1 MKKYIILLVA
11 WALTY
16 PVAFA
21 GGGENMIAKFEKGS
35 VPGKVVLRLANLEK
49 QSTQIAVQSVDGTIW
64 FSKYIRRKSGFA
76 TKLDLR
82 RLPDGDYVLFVR
94 NRNGM
99 SAKVFSMAA
108 NDIAFFE
115 NTSQKS
121 KEGQL
126 ITHFNDM
133 GDLSMGVQ
141 LANLQNRPVSIQ
153 VVTMG
158 YEQLFSNTISGNN
171 GFAKSF
177 NMSNASEGDYFVHVK
192 AFDATVVQFFKV
204 VGNQLMLG
212 NRQRLGRPIEEMPEV
227 EPAVEIQ

>member
-1 MKKYIILLVA
+1 MKKYIILLIA
-11 WALTY
+11 WAL
-16 PVAFA
+16 VSVVFA
-21 GGGENMIAKFEKGS
+21 RSGENMIAKFEKGS

-64 FSKYIRRKSGFA
+64 FSKYIRRKAGYA

-82 RLPDGDYVLFVR
+82 RLPDGDYVLFVK

-115 NTSQKS
+115 NTSEKS
-121 KEGQL
+121 QEGQL
-126 ITHFNDM
+126 ITHFKDR
-133 GDLSMGVQ
+133 GDLSVGVQ
-141 LANLQNRPVSIQ
+141 LANLRNRPVSIQ
-153 VVTMG
+153 VVTLG
-158 YEQLFSNTISGNN
+158 YEQLFSNTVSGNN

-204 VGNQLMLG
+204 VDNQLILG
-212 NRQRLGRPIEEMPEV
+212 NRQRLGRPAGEMPEV
-227 EPAVEIQ
+227 EPAIEIQ